1 MANELS
7 TRLTLDGSSFNQ
19 ELENATQKVEK
30 FQDVTSDATKSIQ
43 DLGNK
48 GSRSTR
54 ELLTEINKISGA
66 ERSTSNYRR
75 QLMQMQKDIQDL
87 TINYRAMNSEMKNSS
102 IGQETLSKINELTVK
117 AGEYKDAIND
127 AQQSIQRLAS
137 DTAMWDGM
145 KQGID
150 TVSSGLQAFVAAG
163 VLGEKSTEK
172 LVAVIARLKAI
183 EAATNAVIKI
193 GNALQSNSALMMSIS
208 AVQARALA
216 AAKNMEAA
224 ATGKATIAQKAFNV
238 VAKANPYVLLATAII
253 AAVSAIA
260 LYTRHTEKARIEEEK
275 QQKLVE
281 KAQENY
287 DEYKSAV
294 SKAVGEITGKYKV
307 LQTQYEQLKSE
318 MEKTQFIK
326 DNADEFEKL
335 GLKINDIND
344 ADKVFI
350 TQSNQVIAALQA
362 RARAAAAQDL
372 YQESFRKQLEA
383 EIEAQKMMKDAEE
396 KEIQTKATGP
406 ILPKEW
412 REAGITKNSEY
423 VKNNGPVMGS
433 NGMVNS
439 FELTPEGEQKIRNYY
454 KSLAQAAGDELRTA
468 AEKDSDIYKDVWVDA
483 IDDAAQAIQDTGGL
497 VTNPTTG
504 GGKKGK
510 EDVLTPGSLK
520 EAQDKVA
527 KLQEKVNNTNP
538 NTAGFDKMLK
548 DLEDAKAEVE
558 RIQKIINGPE
568 KLEIIDSSS
577 MKAIKEEINALQ
589 KRLEELDPNSEEFAN
604 VLTQLNA
611 WKQRQSEINDLIKGT
626 EKSSESILDKYR
638 KASSAAAEVS
648 EKLKIGL
655 ITLEEAQAE
664 IQEIND
670 DLKGQGITVPVKLQL
685 EQESVETVYQAF
697 DKMINR
703 IDTVAGS
710 ISAIPSAVNAT
721 YSAFKN
727 LGEALEECDNGWE
740 AFFTVFQAGMQ
751 LFNTFTSIMS
761 AVNTLMEMFNA
772 ATTTATTQTNADTA
786 ATTANTAAKSA
797 NATETITEAA
807 AEGALTAMEG
817 GKSVASIPF
826 VGAVLA
832 IAAIASIMAMVMGTL
847 ASAKGFATGGIV
859 GGNSTHGDKVL
870 ARVNSKEMV
879 ITQGQQA
886 RLWNFINGGELSGNQ
901 NNVEFKIR
909 GTDLIGVINN
919 VGKKQSRI

>member
-54 ELLTEINKISGA
+54 ELLSEINKISGA

-87 TINYRAMNSEMKNSS
+87 TINYRAMNSEMKNSA
-102 IGQETLSKINELTVK
+102 IGQETLSKINELTAK

-193 GNALQSNSALMMSIS
+193 GNALQRNSALMMSIS
-208 AVQARALA
+208 TIQSRALA
-216 AAKNMEAA
+216 AAKTAEAA

-275 QQKLVE
+275 QQKLLE
-281 KAQENY
+281 RAEDNY
-287 DEYKSAV
+287 NNYKNTV
-294 SKAVGEITGKYKV
+294 SKAVGDVTGKFKV
-307 LQTQYEQLKSE
+307 LQTQYQNLRTE
-318 MEKTQFIK
+318 MEKLQFIK

-335 GLKINDIND
+335 GLKVDDVND
-344 ADKVFI
+344 ADKIFI
-350 TQSNQVIAALQA
+350 TQSEQVIKALQA
-362 RARAAAAQDL
+362 RARAAAAAAL
-372 YQESFRKQLEA
+372 YQESYAKQIEA
-383 EIEAQKMMKDAEE
+383 EIEAEKLMQDARTKTIDKRGAAEGTLPRKDWDNAGLSIKNGDITSKTRQTIGQGGGMTNIPTYELTPQGEEKLRKYYEELAKTAGEELINQARSDSKILEDIYVNAMKDAADA
-396 KEIQTKATGP
+396 TKAT
-406 ILPKEW
+406 
-412 REAGITKNSEY
+412 N
-423 VKNNGPVMGS
+423 
-433 NGMVNS
+433 
-439 FELTPEGEQKIRNYY
+439 
-454 KSLAQAAGDELRTA
+454 
-468 AEKDSDIYKDVWVDA
+468 
-483 IDDAAQAIQDTGGL
+483 GL
-497 VTNPTTG
+497 VTNPS
-504 GGKKGK
+504 KGK
-510 EDVLTPGSLK
+510 TTVEVTVHPEVTTEETREILSQISLLK
-520 EAQDKVA
+520 EKK
-527 KLQEKVNNTNP
+527 KL
-538 NTAGFDKMLK
+538 
-548 DLEDAKAEVE
+548 LEDEL
-558 RIQKIINGPE
+558 PY
-568 KLEIIDSSS
+568 
-577 MKAIKEEINALQ
+577 IKEGTTAYYDQLYQINEIN
-589 KRLEELDPNSEEFAN
+589 
-604 VLTQLNA
+604 
-611 WKQRQSEINDLIKGT
+611 
-626 EKSSESILDKYR
+626 
-638 KASSAAAEVS
+638 
-648 EKLKIGL
+648 
-655 ITLEEAQAE
+655 QA
-664 IQEIND
+664 IQA
-670 DLKGQGITVPVKLQL
+670 L
-685 EQESVETVYQAF
+685 EQEAKDYVDSLNFTPSGEAPKTEIGIQLNQEDVQTVYQQF
-697 DKMINR
+697 DDMIDRMERVGGAVN
-703 IDTVAGS
+703 
-710 ISAIPSAVNAT
+710 AIPSAVNAT

-727 LGEALEECDNGWE
+727 LGEALDECENGWE

-751 LFNTFTSIMS
+751 AFNTFTSILS
-761 AVNTLMEMFNA
+761 AMNTLMEMFNVVTA
-772 ATTTATTQTNADTA
+772 TATTETTAETA

-797 NATETITEAA
+797 NAAETITDAA
-807 AEGALTAMEG
+807 ATGVLTAMEG
-817 GKSVASIPF
+817 GKSVASIPI

-832 IAAIASIMAMVMGTL
+832 AAAIASLLAIVFGAL
-847 ASAKGFATGGIV
+847 ASAKGYATGGIV
-859 GGNSTHGDKVL
+859 GGNSTHGDKIL

-886 RLWNFINGGELSGNQ
+886 RLWNFINGGELVGNQ
-901 NNVEFKIR
+901 NNIEFKIR
-909 GTDLIGVINN
+909 GTDLIGVLNN

>member
-30 FQDVTSDATKSIQ
+30 FQDVTNDATKSIQ

-54 ELLTEINKISGA
+54 ELLSEINKISGA

-172 LVAVIARLKAI
+172 LVAVIAKLKAI

-193 GNALQSNSALMMSIS
+193 GNALQRNSALMMSIS
-208 AVQARALA
+208 TIQSRALA
-216 AAKNMEAA
+216 AAKTAEAT

-275 QQKLVE
+275 QQKLIE
-281 KAQENY
+281 KAQENFE
-287 DEYKSAV
+287 EYKNTV
-294 SKAVGEITGKYKV
+294 SKTVGDVTGKFKV
-307 LQTQYEQLKSE
+307 LQTQYQNLRTE
-318 MEKTQFIK
+318 MEKLQFIK

-335 GLKINDIND
+335 GLKVDDVND
-344 ADKVFI
+344 ADKIFI
-350 TQSNQVIAALQA
+350 SQSEQVIKALQA
-362 RARAAAAQDL
+362 RARAAAAEEM
-372 YQESFRKQLEA
+372 YKESYVKQLQA
-383 EIEAQKMMKDAEE
+383 EIEAQKMMKEADER
-396 KEIQTKATGP
+396 EIQKQATGP
-406 ILPKEW
+406 ILPKQW

-439 FELTPEGEQKIRNYY
+439 FELTPEGEQKIREYY
-454 KSLAQAAGDELRTA
+454 RSLAKGAGEELINEA
-468 AEKDSDIYKDVWVDA
+468 KKDSEVLENVYVDA
-483 IDDAAQAIQDTGGL
+483 LQDAADATKATNGL
-497 VTNPTTG
+497 VTNPS
-504 GGKKGK
+504 KGK
-510 EDVLTPGSLK
+510 TTVEVTVEPEVTPEETREILSQISLLK
-520 EAQDKVA
+520 EKK
-527 KLQEKVNNTNP
+527 KL
-538 NTAGFDKMLK
+538 
-548 DLEDAKAEVE
+548 LEDEM
-558 RIQKIINGPE
+558 PY
-568 KLEIIDSSS
+568 
-577 MKAIKEEINALQ
+577 IKEGTQAYYDQLYQINEIN
-589 KRLEELDPNSEEFAN
+589 
-604 VLTQLNA
+604 
-611 WKQRQSEINDLIKGT
+611 
-626 EKSSESILDKYR
+626 
-638 KASSAAAEVS
+638 
-648 EKLKIGL
+648 
-655 ITLEEAQAE
+655 QA
-664 IQEIND
+664 IQE
-670 DLKGQGITVPVKLQL
+670 L
-685 EQESVETVYQAF
+685 EQEAKDYVDSLNFTPTGETPTGEAPEVEIGIQLNQEDVQTVYQQF
-697 DKMINR
+697 DDMIDRMERVGGAVN
-703 IDTVAGS
+703 
-710 ISAIPSAVNAT
+710 AIPSAVNAT

-727 LGEALEECDNGWE
+727 LGESLSECENGWE
-740 AFFTVFQAGMQ
+740 EFFTLFQAGMQ
-751 LFNTFTSIMS
+751 VFNTFTSIMS
-761 AVNTLMEMFNA
+761 AINTLMEMFNA
-772 ATTTATTQTNADTA
+772 VTTTATTQTNADTA

-870 ARVNSKEMV
+870 ARVNSGEM
-879 ITQGQQA
+879 ILNQSQQA
-886 RLWNFINGGELSGNQ
+886 NLFRMLNGDGLVGNQ

-909 GTDLIGVINN
+909 GTDLVGVIENYS
-919 VGKKQSRI
+919 KKHNRI